1 MTILKKREDSVGFS
15 EKERDSER
23 GGKESDRETVKEWER
38 ETGKESERE
47 TVKEWERE
55 TVKEERKKVRERET
69 DNILLKGGGRGR
81 EWLCVWERK
90 KKSER

>member
-23 GGKESDRETVKEWER
+23 G
-38 ETGKESERE
+38 GKESERE

-69 DNILLKGGGRGR
+69 DKILLKGGGRGR